1 MRIGS
6 IAAVSVTVVVCALH
20 AQTNQPSFHV
30 DVNLVQTDLIPR
42 NQRDQFIA
50 DLKPNEFEV
59 YEDGVRQDVAWLT
72 LIHGGRVRD
81 LTAPPTVAR
90 EGVIL
95 PAARPTN
102 DASGRIF
109 VIVLDDLHIDFG
121 STSRIR
127 DLVARMLRLLI
138 HDGDMFGIVS
148 TGTSSIS
155 EPLTYDRQVLESA
168 IARMK
173 GEALSP
179 EEIIRGS
186 SGPQGPTELRHR
198 AHVAFSTVHDLLRNL
213 ESVRGRRKAVIYL
226 SSGYDFNP
234 FATARLE
241 EQARRLHVD
250 PADLQSD
257 PFLRESQSG
266 EQLSETD
273 LVRELAEIVRDA
285 LRANARL
292 YTIDPRGLVDGPD
305 IAQNVSAQDWNAFV
319 RDSQDSLRV
328 LATET
333 GGTSIVNMNDVD
345 AGLKR
350 IDADTTDYYVLGF
363 YSNNPNPLR
372 RTRRVE
378 VKTTRP
384 GVNVWYRASS
394 GLDAGPERQ
403 ARPTLSQ
410 PAKP

>member
-1 MRIGS
+1 MRTLAIALTCLS
-6 IAAVSVTVVVCALH
+6 VVAAVR
-20 AQTNQPSFHV
+20 AQVSQRPPTFHV
-30 DVNLVQTDLIPR
+30 DVNLVQTDLVAR
-42 NQRDQFIA
+42 NARDQFIA

-72 LIHGGRVRD
+72 LIHGGVVRD

-95 PAARPTN
+95 PAVRPTN

-109 VIVLDDLHIDFG
+109 VIVLDDLHIDFA
-121 STSRIR
+121 STARIR
-127 DLVARMLRLLI
+127 DLVTRMLRLLI

-241 EQARRLHVD
+241 EQARRLQVD

-266 EQLSETD
+266 QLLSETD
-273 LVRELAEIVRDA
+273 LVRELAEIVHDA
-285 LRANARL
+285 NRANATL

-328 LATET
+328 MATET
-333 GGTSIVNMNDVD
+333 GGAAIVNMNDFD
-345 AGLKR
+345 AGLRR

-372 RTRRVE
+372 RTRRIE
-378 VKTTRP
+378 VRTTRP
-384 GVNVWYRASS
+384 GVIVSYRASS
-394 GLDAGPERQ
+394 IHAPR
-403 ARPTLSQ
+403 
-410 PAKP
+410 

>member
-1 MRIGS
+1 MRRLTL
-6 IAAVSVTVVVCALH
+6 ACVVGLGATLA
-20 AQTNQPSFHV
+20 AQTAQPPPTFHV
-30 DVNLVQTDLIPR
+30 DVNLVQTDLVAR
-42 NQRDQFIA
+42 NPRDQFIA
-50 DLKPNEFEV
+50 DLKANEFEV

-72 LIHGGRVRD
+72 LIHGGRVLD
-81 LTAPPTVAR
+81 LTAPTTVAR

-121 STSRIR
+121 STSRVR
-127 DLVARMLRLLI
+127 DLVTRMLRLLI

-179 EEIIRGS
+179 EEIIQGS
-186 SGPQGPTELRHR
+186 NGPQGPTELRHR
-198 AHVAFSTVHDLLRNL
+198 AHVAFATVHDLLRNL

-241 EQARRLHVD
+241 EQARRLQVD

-266 EQLSETD
+266 QLLSETD
-273 LVRELAEIVRDA
+273 LVRELAEIVKDA
-285 LRANARL
+285 IRANATL

-305 IAQNVSAQDWNAFV
+305 IAQNVRAQDWNAFV

-328 LATET
+328 MAAGT
-333 GGTSIVNMNDVD
+333 GGTAVVNINDFD
-345 AGLKR
+345 KAFRR

-363 YSNNPNPLR
+363 YSNRANPSR
-372 RTRRVE
+372 QTRRIE
-378 VKTTRP
+378 VKTTRA
-384 GVNVWYRASS
+384 GVKVSYR
-394 GLDAGPERQ
+394 RVQ
-403 ARPTLSQ
+403 
-410 PAKP
+410 

>member
-1 MRIGS
+1 MRRLTL
-6 IAAVSVTVVVCALH
+6 ACVVGLGATLA
-20 AQTNQPSFHV
+20 AQTAQPPPTFHV
-30 DVNLVQTDLIPR
+30 DVNLVQTDLVAR
-42 NQRDQFIA
+42 NPHDQFIA

-72 LIHGGRVRD
+72 LIHGGRVLD
-81 LTAPPTVAR
+81 LTAPTTVAR

-121 STSRIR
+121 STSRVR
-127 DLVARMLRLLI
+127 DLVTRMLRLLI

-179 EEIIRGS
+179 EEIIQGS
-186 SGPQGPTELRHR
+186 NGPQGPTELRHR
-198 AHVAFSTVHDLLRNL
+198 AHVAFATVHDLLRNL

-241 EQARRLHVD
+241 EQARRLQVD

-266 EQLSETD
+266 QLLSETD
-273 LVRELAEIVRDA
+273 LVRELAEIVKDA
-285 LRANARL
+285 IRANATL

-305 IAQNVSAQDWNAFV
+305 IAQNVRAQDWNAFV

-328 LATET
+328 MAAGT
-333 GGTSIVNMNDVD
+333 GGTAVVNINDFD
-345 AGLKR
+345 KAFRR

-363 YSNNPNPLR
+363 YSNRANPSR
-372 RTRRVE
+372 QTRRIE
-378 VKTTRP
+378 VKTTRA
-384 GVNVWYRASS
+384 GVKVSYR
-394 GLDAGPERQ
+394 RVQ
-403 ARPTLSQ
+403 
-410 PAKP
+410 